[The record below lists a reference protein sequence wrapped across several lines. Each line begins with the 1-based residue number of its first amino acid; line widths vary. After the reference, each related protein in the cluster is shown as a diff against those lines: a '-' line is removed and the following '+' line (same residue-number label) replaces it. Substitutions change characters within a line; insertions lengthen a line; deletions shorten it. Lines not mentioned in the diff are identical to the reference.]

1 MTPDTSSELWRD
13 IDTRVRQHA
22 PDGTS
27 AIVIRRAVELSYEQ
41 ALDDA
46 ATALIADIA
55 RKDETND

>member
-1 MTPDTSSELWRD
+1 MSPDTSSELWRD
-13 IDTRVRQHA
+13 TDAQVRRHA
-22 PDGTS
+22 PDGTPP
-27 AIVIRRAVELSYEQ
+27 IVIRRAVELAYEQ